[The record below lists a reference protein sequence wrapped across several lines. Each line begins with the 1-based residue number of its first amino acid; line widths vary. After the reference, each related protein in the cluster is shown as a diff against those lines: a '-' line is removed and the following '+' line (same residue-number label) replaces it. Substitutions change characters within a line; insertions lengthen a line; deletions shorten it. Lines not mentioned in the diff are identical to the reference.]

1 MKHLHPLYTMV
12 HDHSFC
18 PIIALGAILLLLL
31 LLLFVCQ
38 SKASI
43 VVRVYFVLSQIAW
56 FTTILLQKANSL
68 QCQVFK

>member
-12 HDHSFC
+12 HDYSFC

-31 LLLFVCQ
+31 LLLLFVCQ

-43 VVRVYFVLSQIAW
+43 VVHVYFVLSQIAC
-56 FTTILLQKANSL
+56 FTTILLQKA
-68 QCQVFK
+68 QTER